1 MKSFFCLTIVAIVF
15 LFSSCEKRKPY
26 SINWEGNNLCVVVL
40 HHSSQN
46 QNNPIGYWRGVV
58 DDIYNEI
65 STTDKLGNITIFLS
79 VEDPKM
85 DKFGNESMEYYT
97 IEITSIP
104 ISEAKRFKSGTYFD
118 MEYGLINNFLKASSL
133 RQQTLPDGTKVYLAP
148 GDSLPTQEE
157 SNFTVTPITNPQ
169 DTIDSKYKF

>member
-1 MKSFFCLTIVAIVF
+1 MKTVFYITIVTIVS

-26 SINWEGNNLCVVVL
+26 SINWEGNNLCVVL

-65 STTDKLGNITIFLS
+65 STTDKLGNISLFLS

-85 DKFGNESMEYYT
+85 DKYGNESMEYYT
-97 IEITSIP
+97 IEINSIP
-104 ISEAKRFKSGTYFD
+104 ISEAKKYKSGTYFD
-118 MEYGLINNFLKASSL
+118 MEYGLINNFLKATSL

-148 GDSLPTQEE
+148 GDSLPTTQQV
-157 SNFTVTPITNPQ
+157 FTSPIEQP
-169 DTIDSKYKF
+169 DSTAIFDDL